1 MNGVKSVDEVG
12 VRPKW
17 FVRNIDTDRVY
28 FNYKRA
34 PYLRSKWP
42 LVVLAIVEVGVLA
55 AELLLNHTAYLQVLT
70 IPLILHGLYWILKRK
85 EDLDKDVEAR
95 IVEEQLDGQ
104 IPGRGKAKVLAKEYF
119 IVTPHEVYLRDK
131 RFMLIVLSDGKVY
144 RYGVEPAEKNG
155 FVLDKN
161 ASLCTDE
168 TELKLVKKH
177 TDQLKKKDKA
187 FKVKRKA
194 GVVAA
199 GILAFGALFIGLVFW
214 LGSTISWMKIVGW
227 AVYAVII
234 LSLVL
239 SLTLSSYLDKRGFIG
254 GVYKVSSWV
263 LGVLWLLVQLV
274 FPALLLLVGFM
285 FIILVPFALLF
296 MAFKVANTV
305 VRINPQTIL
314 FISLSAG
321 AIISAYYSKPL
332 FGWLS
337 RILTA
342 NGHRYEKYF
351 QEMVEYVYQPSN
363 IQFVIYL
370 LYFIYLIVSTVHQLQ
385 TEGMPLFGNGWDLA
399 VLESFL
405 VFIAFSNMKK
415 RRVGASFSF
424 SELFRMMWG
433 MWTTHDI
440 VKEDED

>member
-1 MNGVKSVDEVG
+1 MQDLWVDFHGTLQVS
-12 VRPKW
+12 
-17 FVRNIDTDRVY
+17 
-28 FNYKRA
+28 
-34 PYLRSKWP
+34 PYLRYKWP
-42 LVVLAIVEVGVLA
+42 FVVLAITEVGILV
-55 AELLLNHTAYLQVLT
+55 AELILNHTAYLQVLT
-70 IPLILHGLYWILKRK
+70 IPLILHCLYRILKRK
-85 EDLDKDVEAR
+85 EDIDKDVEAR
-95 IVEEQLDGQ
+95 VVEEQLAGP
-104 IPGRGKAKVLAKEYF
+104 IPGCGKAKVLAKEYF
-119 IVTPHEVYLRDK
+119 IVTPHEAYLRDK

-144 RYGVEPAEKNG
+144 RYGVEPAQKNG

-168 TELKLVKKH
+168 TELKLVKKYI
-177 TDQLKKKDKA
+177 DQFKKEDKTL
-187 FKVKRKA
+187 KVKRKA
-194 GVVAA
+194 SVVAA
-199 GILAFGALFIGLVFW
+199 GILAFGAMFIGLVFW
-214 LGSTISWMKIVGW
+214 LGGTRSWMKVVGW
-227 AVYAVII
+227 VVYAAFI
-234 LSLVL
+234 LSVVLSLSLSSYAERKGLVGMVYRVSSLVL
-239 SLTLSSYLDKRGFIG
+239 G
-254 GVYKVSSWV
+254 G
-263 LGVLWLLVQLV
+263 LWLLMQLV
-274 FPALLLLVGFM
+274 FPTLLLLVGFM
-285 FIILVPFALLF
+285 FIILLPFALINL
-296 MAFKVANTV
+296 ALKALSTIVA
-305 VRINPQTIL
+305 INLQTIL
-314 FISLSAG
+314 FISLSVG

-337 RILTA
+337 RVLTA

-385 TEGMPLFGNGWDLA
+385 TEGVPLFGNGWDLA

-433 MWTTHDI
+433 MWTTHDD

>member
-1 MNGVKSVDEVG
+1 MGRRKVG
-12 VRPKW
+12 GQPKW
-17 FVRNIDTDRVY
+17 IVRNIGADRVY

-34 PYLRSKWP
+34 PYLRNKWP
-42 LVVLAIVEVGVLA
+42 FVVLAITEVGILV

-70 IPLILHGLYWILKRK
+70 IPLILHCLYRILKRK
-85 EDLDKDVEAR
+85 EDIDKDVEAR
-95 IVEEQLDGQ
+95 IVEEQLEGP

-119 IVTPHEVYLRDK
+119 IVTPHEAYLRDK

-144 RYGVEPAEKNG
+144 RYGVEPAQKNG

-168 TELKLVKKH
+168 RELKLVKKY
-177 TDQLKKKDKA
+177 TDQFNKEDKTL
-187 FKVKRKA
+187 KVKRKA
-194 GVVAA
+194 TVVAA
-199 GILAFGALFIGLVFW
+199 GILAFGAMFIGLVFW
-214 LGSTISWMKIVGW
+214 LGGGTRSWMKVVGW
-227 AVYAVII
+227 VVYAAFI
-234 LSLVL
+234 LSVVL
-239 SLTLSSYLDKRGFIG
+239 SFSLSSYAERKGLVGM
-254 GVYKVSSWV
+254 VYRVSSWV
-263 LGVLWLLVQLV
+263 LGGLWLLVQLV
-274 FPALLLLVGFM
+274 FPTLLLLVGFM
-285 FIILVPFALLF
+285 FIILLPFALINLA
-296 MAFKVANTV
+296 MKALSTV
-305 VRINPQTIL
+305 VAINLQTIL
-314 FISLSAG
+314 FISLSVG
-321 AIISAYYSKPL
+321 SIISAYYSKPL

-337 RILTA
+337 RVLTA

-385 TEGMPLFGNGWDLA
+385 TEGVPLFGNGWDLA

-433 MWTTHDI
+433 MWTTHDD

>member
-1 MNGVKSVDEVG
+1 MNKEKSVGKVG
-12 VRPKW
+12 IKTKW
-17 FVRNIDTDRVY
+17 FVRNIDADRVY

-42 LVVLAIVEVGVLA
+42 LVVLAIAEVGVLV
-55 AELLLNHTAYLQVLT
+55 AELLLNQTAYFQVIT
-70 IPLILHGLYWILKRK
+70 IPLILHCLYRILERK
-85 EDLDKDVEAR
+85 EDIDKAVEAN
-95 IVEEQLDGQ
+95 IVKEQLDGQ
-104 IPGRGKAKVLAKEYF
+104 IPGRGKAKVIAKEYF
-119 IVTPHEVYLRDK
+119 IVTPHEAYLREK
-131 RFMLIVLSDGKVY
+131 RFMLMVMSDGKVY
-144 RYGVEPAEKNG
+144 KYGVGAAEKNG

-168 TELKLVKKH
+168 TELKLVNEY
-177 TDQLKKKDKA
+177 TDQLKKEDKTL
-187 FKVKRKA
+187 KVKRKT
-194 GVVAA
+194 GILAA
-199 GILAFGALFIGLVFW
+199 CVLAFGAMFIGLVFW
-214 LGSTISWMKIVGW
+214 LGGTTSWMKNVGW
-227 AVYAVII
+227 VVYTVII

-239 SLTLSSYLDKRGFIG
+239 SLSMSPYAGKGGFIG
-254 GVYKVSSWV
+254 AVYRVSSWV
-263 LGVLWLLVQLV
+263 LGGLWLLVQLI

-285 FIILVPFALLF
+285 FIILVPFAFLF
-296 MAFKVANTV
+296 MALKAASTV
-305 VRINPQTIL
+305 VAINPQTIL

-337 RILTA
+337 RVLMA
-342 NGHRYEKYF
+342 NGHRYEKYL
-351 QEMVEYVYQPSN
+351 QEMVEYVYQSSN

-370 LYFIYLIVSTVHQLQ
+370 LYFIYLAVSTVYQLQ
-385 TEGMPLFGNGWDLA
+385 TEGVPLFGNGWDLA

-415 RRVGASFSF
+415 KRVGTAFSF

-433 MWTTHDI
+433 MWTTHDN